1 MAYNNLPICTIN
13 DAFVTLMAQINEI
26 LRHGGDNNFHLP
38 HTKKQ
43 QHERK
48 MSASVRTIKANVP
61 TFVQTKASQPN
72 FVFDNSNVDS
82 NEKTIDKKNER
93 GNTIT
98 NNNKDNEKTRRVL
111 WNYHLK
117 IVKKI

>member
-1 MAYNNLPICTIN
+1 MKEGTTSLSLT
-13 DAFVTLMAQINEI
+13 QK
-26 LRHGGDNNFHLP
+26 R
-38 HTKKQ
+38 

-48 MSASVRTIKANVP
+48 MGASVRTIKANVP
-61 TFVQTKASQPN
+61 TFLPAKASQPA
-72 FVFDNSNVDS
+72 FFDNSNVDS